1 MSTKVLE
8 FLNELKEN
16 NDRDWFKANKQYYEE
31 ARNEFISMIENL
43 IPALAVTNPLI
54 NNLAVKDTVF
64 RIYRD
69 VRFSKDKS
77 PYKTAFGAYMAP
89 GGRKSMLPGHYF
101 HIEPGNSFLAGG
113 SHNPQGDRLKS
124 IRSEIYYNSAE
135 FKSIINA
142 DNFKKL
148 FGELSGDKLVRPPIG
163 FPKDF
168 EDIDLLKFK
177 EFIVIHKISDSSV
190 GKSNLVNRSVDIFEK
205 MNPFI
210 GFLNRALGN

>member
-1 MSTKVLE
+1 MIE
-8 FLNELKEN
+8 FLSDLNEN
-16 NDRDWFKANKQYYEE
+16 NNRDWFKSNKDYYEE
-31 ARNEFISMIENL
+31 ARSEFVSMVENL

-54 NNLAVKDTVF
+54 SNLAVKDTIF

-101 HIEPGNSFLAGG
+101 HIEPGNSFVAGG
-113 SHNPQGDRLKS
+113 CHNPQGDRLKS
-124 IRSEIYYNSAE
+124 LRSEIYYNSSE
-135 FKSIINA
+135 FNSIINA
-142 DNFKKL
+142 DDFIKL
-148 FGELSGDKLVRPPIG
+148 FGELTGDKLKRPPIG

-168 EDIDLLKFK
+168 DDIELLKFK
-177 EFIVIHKISDSSV
+177 EYIVLHKFDDKTVESSDFL
-190 GKSNLVNRSVDIFEK
+190 NLAVAVFEK

-210 GFLNRALGN
+210 GFLNRALSS

>member
-1 MSTKVLE
+1 MSTKVLD
-8 FLNELKEN
+8 FLSELKKN
-16 NDRDWFKANKQYYEE
+16 NNREWFKANKQYYEE
-31 ARNEFISMIENL
+31 ARSEFISMVENL
-43 IPALAVTNPLI
+43 IPALAVSNPLI

-69 VRFSKDKS
+69 IRFSKDKS

-101 HIEPGNSFLAGG
+101 HIEPGNNFLAGG
-113 SHNPQGDRLKS
+113 SHNPQGERLKS
-124 IRSEIYYNSAE
+124 IRSEIYYNSTE

-142 DNFKKL
+142 DSFKKL
-148 FGELSGDKLVRPPIG
+148 FGELTGEKLVRPPIG

-168 EDIDLLKFK
+168 EDIELLKFK
-177 EFIVIHKISDSSV
+177 EFIVIHNINDFSVEKSDFL
-190 GKSNLVNRSVDIFEK
+190 KLSVDIFEK

-210 GFLNRALGN
+210 EFLNRALGN

>member
-1 MSTKVLE
+1 MNTKVLE
-8 FLNELKEN
+8 FLAELKEN

-31 ARNEFISMIENL
+31 ARSEFISIVESL

-54 NNLAVKDTVF
+54 GNLEVKDTVF

-77 PYKTAFGAYMAP
+77 PYKTSFGAYMAP

-101 HIEPGNSFLAGG
+101 HIEPGNSFVAGG
-113 SHNPQGDRLKS
+113 SHNPQSDRLKK
-124 IRSEIYYNSAE
+124 IRSEIYYNNSE
-135 FKSIINA
+135 FNSIINA
-142 DNFKKL
+142 NDFKKL
-148 FGELSGDKLVRPPIG
+148 FGQLKGEKLKRPPIG

-168 EDIDLLKFK
+168 EDIELLKFK
-177 EFIVIHKISDSSV
+177 EYILLHEFNDVTVERSDFLNV
-190 GKSNLVNRSVDIFEK
+190 AVNIFEK

-210 GFLNRALGN
+210 GFLNRALSS

>member
-8 FLNELKEN
+8 FLSTLKEN

-31 ARNEFISMIENL
+31 ARAEFKSMVENL
-43 IPALAVTNPLI
+43 IPALAITNPLLG
-54 NNLAVKDTVF
+54 NLEAKDTIF

-77 PYKTAFGAYMAP
+77 PYKIGMGAYMAP
-89 GGRKSMLPGHYF
+89 GGRKSLLAGYYL

-113 SHNPQGDRLKS
+113 SYCPKGDYLKS
-124 IRSEIYYNSAE
+124 IRSEIYYNNSE
-135 FKSIINA
+135 FNTILNS

-148 FGELSGDKLVRPPIG
+148 FGEIEGSRLKRPPVG

-168 EDIDLLKFK
+168 EDIELLKFK
-177 EFIVIHKISDSSV
+177 DYTILHRIDDEAVERPDF
-190 GKSNLVNRSVDIFEK
+190 LRTSVDVFNK

-210 GFLNRALGN
+210 EFLNRALSG